1 MKRRGFLLGFALAAM
16 SAGASFAQEVT
27 IRYSEW
33 LPPTYFINERV
44 LYPYFEEIEKVTEG
58 RVVVEVSAGP
68 LGPPPRNYQMAM
80 DGIADMTWGVHGFT
94 PGTFPLSE
102 MVELPFHSTD
112 AASNSVAYWR
122 VFKDILEP
130 ANMHPGVHTL
140 AVHTQPPGQMFNSVR
155 PIKDPKDFVGLKIRS
170 TNSSVASALE
180 NLGATP
186 IGIPVTEM
194 REALEKGIVDG
205 VSLSNDAIYNFR
217 VSEFVKYEMAIPG
230 GLYNASMFL
239 VMNLATWNKISPED
253 QAAISAISGEAL
265 ARKMGEVWQAEH
277 DASVPKSI
285 ADGIAISVPDG
296 ALLDFIHGALDP
308 FEDAWLAKAKAAG
321 IDGAQALEAYRAASV
336 SDKP

>member
-1 MKRRGFLLGFALAAM
+1 MKLSGFFAGIALAGLAVVP
-16 SAGASFAQEVT
+16 SFAQEVT

-33 LPPTYFINERV
+33 LPPTYFMNEQV

-102 MVELPFHSTD
+102 LVELPFHSTD

-122 VFKDILEP
+122 VFKDFLEP

-140 AVHTQPPGQMFNSVR
+140 TVHTQPPGQLFNSVR
-155 PIKDPKDFVGLKIRS
+155 PINTPDDFAGLKIRS

-180 NLGATP
+180 ALGATP

-205 VSLSNDAIYNFR
+205 VSLSDDALYQFR
-217 VSEFVKYEMAIPG
+217 VSEFVKYEMAVPG

-239 VMNLATWNKISPED
+239 VMNQNTWNKISPED
-253 QAAISAISGEAL
+253 QAAISAISGEVL
-265 ARKMGEVWQAEH
+265 ARKMGAVWQAEQ
-277 DASVPKSI
+277 DAARPRAI
-285 ADGIAISVPDG
+285 ADGIEISVPEG
-296 ALLDFIHGALDP
+296 ALLEFLHTALDP
-308 FEDAWLAKAKAAG
+308 TEDAWLKMAKAAG
-321 IDGAQALEAYRAASV
+321 IDGAQALSAYRAHSA
-336 SDKP
+336 PGQP